1 MAPSALGG
9 VKVLDL
15 SRHLAGP
22 YCAMMLGDLGAEV
35 IKVERP
41 GTGDETRQWQPPFA
55 GSESAYYLCCNRN
68 KKSLT
73 LNLKHERGVEIARTL
88 AETSDV
94 LIENFRIGGTNEL
107 GLGYDQLKQVNP
119 RLICCS
125 ISGFGHTGPDRELP
139 GYDLMIQARGG
150 IMSITGERDGTPTK
164 IGVAVADVATALFAS
179 NAILA
184 ALFVRERTG
193 EGQHL
198 DIALLDSQI
207 ALLANVGSNYLCS
220 GEVPQRWGNA
230 HSGIVPYQAF
240 KAADDYLVL
249 AIGNDGQWQRFCKAA
264 GVDRLGDDE
273 RFATNSQRVANRD
286 ALIPSL
292 ENLFQQRTIAEWLQL
307 CGEADVPAG
316 PVNTLDAVFKDPQA
330 LARGMLVE
338 MPHPI
343 ADTMQLAGSP
353 LNLSATPVQMRHPPP
368 LLGEH
373 TDEIL
378 ANALGFDATTITNLR
393 QAGTI

>member
-1 MAPSALGG
+1 MI
-9 VKVLDL
+9 
-15 SRHLAGP
+15 
-22 YCAMMLGDLGAEV
+22 LGDLGAEV

-55 GSESAYYLCCNRN
+55 GSETAYYLCCNRN

-88 AETSDV
+88 AENSDV
-94 LIENFRIGGTNEL
+94 LIENFRIGGASEL
-107 GLGYDQLKQVNP
+107 GLGYDELRQVNP
-119 RLICCS
+119 RLIYCS

-164 IGVAVADVATALFAS
+164 IGVAVSDVATALFAS

-207 ALLANVGSNYLCS
+207 ALLANIGSNYLCS

-240 KAADDYLVL
+240 KAAG
-249 AIGNDGQWQRFCKAA
+249 A
-264 GVDRLGDDE
+264 DRLGDDE
-273 RFATNSQRVANRD
+273 RFATNSRRVANRD
-286 ALIPSL
+286 DLIPSL
-292 ENLFQQRTIAEWLQL
+292 ENLFQQRTVAEWLQL

-316 PVNTLDAVFKDPQA
+316 PVNTLDEVFADPQTR
-330 LARGMLVE
+330 ARDMLVE
-338 MPHPI
+338 MPHPT
-343 ADTMQLAGSP
+343 ANTMRLAGSP
-353 LNLSATPVQMRHPPP
+353 LNLSATPVQMRLPPP

-378 ANALGFDATTITNLR
+378 ANVLGFDETTIANLR
-393 QAGTI
+393 RVGAV